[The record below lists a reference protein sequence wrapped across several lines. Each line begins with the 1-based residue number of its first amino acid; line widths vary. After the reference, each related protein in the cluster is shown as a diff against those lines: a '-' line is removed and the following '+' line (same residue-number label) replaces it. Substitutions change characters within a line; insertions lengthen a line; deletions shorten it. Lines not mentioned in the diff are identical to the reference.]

1 MLQCLAYLFYFQT
14 IILVIVWRYKKGI
27 LFTRFAP
34 GTRPE
39 SPSPILAAR
48 YTPIEGTLAVP
59 WLYQYKSTN
68 TDAASNADAERL
80 SRLPS
85 NARSKRAWGQTVNR
99 FSYR

>member
-14 IILVIVWRYKKGI
+14 IILVIVWRYKKGV

-48 YTPIEGTLAVP
+48 YTP
-59 WLYQYKSTN
+59 
-68 TDAASNADAERL
+68 
-80 SRLPS
+80 S
-85 NARSKRAWGQTVNR
+85 NARSQFPGFASTKVQILTQLQILAQSV
-99 FSYR
+99 